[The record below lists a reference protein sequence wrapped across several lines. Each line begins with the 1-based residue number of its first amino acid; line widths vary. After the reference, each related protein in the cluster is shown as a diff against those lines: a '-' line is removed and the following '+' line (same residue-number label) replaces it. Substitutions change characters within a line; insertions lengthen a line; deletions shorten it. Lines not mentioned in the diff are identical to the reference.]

1 VGTVRDTTHTG
12 AIGRYG
18 ALAAEQGCAA
28 LMLVAGPPLMAYH
41 GARVPSA
48 STSPVMFALPSAEGE
63 PVVFD
68 MATSLVSFRR
78 LQQARASGE
87 SLPDGSAIDADGVVT
102 TDPARATIPLP
113 IAGPKGSGLS
123 VMIEML
129 VSLVAGNPLV
139 TDHLRP
145 EGTRRHSQNA
155 LMVVMD
161 VAAFRP
167 LADFKADMDLLAQ
180 TLRSLPRAAGFDEI
194 RLPGERGSRMAA
206 ARRLSGIPVPPAVRK
221 EMLAAAA
228 ARGVAVP
235 PALAD

>member
-1 VGTVRDTTHTG
+1 
-12 AIGRYG
+12 
-18 ALAAEQGCAA
+18 
-28 LMLVAGPPLMAYH
+28 MAYH

-48 STSPVMFALPSAEGE
+48 STSPVMFALPSSEGE

-78 LQQARASGE
+78 LQQARASGQT
-87 SLPDGSAIDADGVVT
+87 LPEDSAIDAEGVVT
-102 TDPARATIPLP
+102 TDPGRASIPLP

-123 VMIEML
+123 IMIEML

-145 EGTRRHSQNA
+145 EGSRRHSQNA

-161 VAAFRP
+161 IAAFRP
-167 LADFKADMDLLAQ
+167 MSDFMADMDLLAQ
-180 TLRSLPRAAGFDEI
+180 TLRSLPRAAGFEEI
-194 RLPGERGSRMAA
+194 RLPGERGKRMA
-206 ARRLSGIPVPPAVRK
+206 RERTSTGIPVPPTVRR
-221 EMLAAAA
+221 EMLAAAQ

-235 PALAD
+235 AELAD